1 MKIIITESQR
11 RLLLQEIKLDDVTS
25 KIGSVVNA
33 YQKKYEKLLED
44 VKDVFGKTKT
54 DITNQ
59 LTFLVTWGSGI
70 GAFIGPVQEFVNG
83 EFPTLNP
90 KQVTL
95 LLIGVIATFLVEKG
109 NLLKEIKSKIKESNL
124 ENEFER
130 TLKKSDELKN
140 TFEIFIKSLGKTSLT
155 MLNMLSYTFLLPLI
169 PEIYDYI
176 VDAKQINVKE
186 FVSRIISFTSFT
198 LAKSVIEKIENVVSR
213 MVIKN
218 KKEKD

>member
-95 LLIGVIATFLVEKG
+95 LLIGVIATFFVEKG

-140 TFEIFIKSLGKTSLT
+140 TFEIFIKSLGKTS
-155 MLNMLSYTFLLPLI
+155 
-169 PEIYDYI
+169 
-176 VDAKQINVKE
+176 
-186 FVSRIISFTSFT
+186 
-198 LAKSVIEKIENVVSR
+198 
-213 MVIKN
+213 
-218 KKEKD
+218 

>member
-95 LLIGVIATFLVEKG
+95 LLIGVIATFFVEKG

>member
-1 MKIIITESQR
+1 MKIIIAESQR

-95 LLIGVIATFLVEKG
+95 LLIGVIATFFVEKG